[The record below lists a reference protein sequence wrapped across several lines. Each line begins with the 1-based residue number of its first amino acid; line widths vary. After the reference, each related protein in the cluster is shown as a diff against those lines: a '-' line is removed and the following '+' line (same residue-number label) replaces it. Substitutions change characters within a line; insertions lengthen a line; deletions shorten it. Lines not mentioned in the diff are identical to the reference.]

1 MSIVRPEVEMQARQH
16 KITLE
21 AKLAG
26 LQGSSHPASL
36 STVGTL
42 LIDLQSDSFFV
53 VSFIQAGC
61 N

>member
-1 MSIVRPEVEMQARQH
+1 MQARQH